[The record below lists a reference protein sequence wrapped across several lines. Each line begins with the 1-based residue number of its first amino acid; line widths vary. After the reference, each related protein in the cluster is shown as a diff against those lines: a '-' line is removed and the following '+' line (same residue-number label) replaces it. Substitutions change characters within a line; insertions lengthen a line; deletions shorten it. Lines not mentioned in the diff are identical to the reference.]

1 MSAPRPTGYLA
12 YRCPLCGGDHCGND
26 ANGGW
31 DVITQQS
38 VLLGEFDSVW
48 CSQCGDLKH
57 LEEYEITDPD
67 EIAAIDAVRAKLRQR
82 DAAEALFEA
91 ARWALSVLNDR
102 KEARRRGRDAIAR
115 RKLLDALALAQGG
128 AAPAGQTLP
137 QAQEPLR

>member
-1 MSAPRPTGYLA
+1 MNSFSSTGYLA
-12 YRCPLCGGDHCGND
+12 YRCPLCGGDNCGND

-48 CSQCGDLKH
+48 CSQCGDLRH

-67 EIAAIDAVRAKLRQR
+67 EIAAIDAARAKLRQR
-82 DAAEALFEA
+82 DAAEALVEA
-91 ARWALSVLNDR
+91 ARWALSVLNDG
-102 KEARRRGRDAIAR
+102 EGARSRGHDAIAR

-137 QAQEPLR
+137 EAQEPLQ

>member
-1 MSAPRPTGYLA
+1 MSAPGPTGYLA
-12 YRCPLCGGDHCGND
+12 YRCPLCCGDNCGND
-26 ANGGW
+26 ASGGW

-67 EIAAIDAVRAKLRQR
+67 EIAAIDAARAKLRQR

-91 ARWALSVLNDR
+91 ARWALSVLNDG
-102 KEARRRGRDAIAR
+102 KEARRRGHDAIAQ

-128 AAPAGQTLP
+128 AALAGQTLP